1 MTLAKPTNF
10 SKPQFSLCKMGV
22 EFRAEEPDG
31 MENVEVS
38 GLQLVARKA
47 SFPRQSC
54 PSSPPW
60 LLWFAHFP
68 PTTACCACCNPAA
81 QGSTSRLL

>member
-31 MENVEVS
+31 MENVGFWPTAGSQESIVS
-38 GLQLVARKA
+38 QTELSILSSLAALV
-47 SFPRQSC
+47 C
-54 PSSPPW
+54 TLSPNYC
-60 LLWFAHFP
+60 LL
-68 PTTACCACCNPAA
+68 C
-81 QGSTSRLL
+81 LL